1 MITRYKICF
10 NNNSKV
16 YFETGLKNDKKL
28 IEKLEEMYRQKNLF
42 ISDVGESV

>member
-16 YFETGLKNDKKL
+16 YVETGIKSDKKL
-28 IEKLEEMYRQKNLF
+28 IEKLEENVSPEKF
-42 ISDVGESV
+42 IYK